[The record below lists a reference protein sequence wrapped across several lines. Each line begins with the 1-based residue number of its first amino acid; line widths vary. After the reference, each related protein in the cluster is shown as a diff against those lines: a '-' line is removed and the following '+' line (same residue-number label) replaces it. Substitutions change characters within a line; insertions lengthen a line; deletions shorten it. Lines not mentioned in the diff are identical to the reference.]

1 MSKVTTI
8 CGWFVIF
15 LCLVVWAGWQFDIP
29 ILRTLLPSAPVTTPL
44 TMFILL
50 ILSLA
55 LLVSHK
61 IVTEPLAAHLVWIC
75 WALVGIAVLA
85 GVWTGLQYIF
95 HLGPNLEVILYPQ
108 LVTQEGGIFP
118 GRPSPHTTVSTIL
131 VGLSIAMS
139 PLSDQLYKRL
149 TLILSLTGFSIAWL
163 ALFGYASLTNP
174 FYAVP
179 GNPETGMSPL
189 TALGIVALVV
199 GVMGLRPDEGFLRL
213 LTDSSSGGQMVRILL
228 PVAMVTPLIFGWI
241 IFYGAAEALSPAMLF
256 ALSWGGTSL
265 LFIALVV
272 WQGFILHYRDVER
285 EKAAEESRRLF
296 HQIQQAEEKF
306 RTILEAAPDAIVI
319 VDEEGRIVLVNA
331 QTEVLFGYNREELT
345 NQPVEQLIPPR
356 FRDRHPQHRRQFST
370 APRVRPMGIDLELF
384 GLRQDGVEFPVEV
397 SLSPLE
403 TAEGRLRVSAIRDVT
418 EKKQAADQLQQAEE
432 RFRTILEAAPDAIVI
447 VDEEGRMVLVNA
459 QTEILFGYERQ
470 ELINRPVEYLIPH
483 RWRDHHPQHRRRFSA
498 APRVRPM
505 GVDLE
510 LLGLRQD
517 GVEFPVEVS
526 LSPLETAEGHLITA
540 IIRDVTEKRR
550 AANQIKRN
558 NAQLKQQAEALEQSN
573 LELQQFAYVASHDL
587 QAPLRNINGFMQLLQ
602 HHYRGK
608 LDEQADDWINRAVN
622 STRQLETVIH
632 DILAYSRVDAQ
643 TRPFESIPLNEI
655 FDELTTMLA
664 PIIQETRAR
673 ITRDNLPTVMGD
685 RSQLTQVLQNLIG
698 NGLKYHGNLPP
709 QIHVSAENGDD
720 NWLIAVHDNGIGIE
734 PEHHQRIFEIFRRL
748 HSQQEYPG
756 SGIGLAVCRRVV
768 QRHGG
773 KIWVESEPSRGST
786 FYFTISQT
794 PQ

>member
-1 MSKVTTI
+1 MNKVTTI
-8 CGWFVIF
+8 CGWFVII

-29 ILRTLLPSAPVTTPL
+29 ILRTLLPSAPATTPL
-44 TMFILL
+44 TMIILL
-50 ILSLA
+50 LLSLA

-61 IVTEPLAAHLVWIC
+61 IVTEPAAGQWIWVC
-75 WALVGIAVLA
+75 WALAGIAVLT
-85 GVWTGLQYIF
+85 GVWIGLEYIF
-95 HLGPNLEVILYPQ
+95 RFNSNLEFILYPELISQ
-108 LVTQEGGIFP
+108 QGGTFP

-131 VGLSIAMS
+131 VGLSIATS
-139 PLSDQLYKRL
+139 PLSGQFYKQL
-149 TLILSLTGFSIAWL
+149 TLFLSLTGLSIAWL

-189 TALGIVALVV
+189 TALGIVGLVI
-199 GVMGLRPDEGFLRL
+199 GVMGLRPNEGFLRL

-228 PVAMVTPLIFGWI
+228 PVAIVAPLIFGWI
-241 IFYGAAEALSPAMLF
+241 IFYGGVDEVLSSAMIF

-265 LFIALVV
+265 LFMALVI
-272 WQGFILHYRDVER
+272 WQGFILHYRDMER

-296 HQIQQAEEKF
+296 HQLQQAEEKF

-331 QTEVLFGYNREELT
+331 QTEVLFGYKRDELI
-345 NQPVEQLIPPR
+345 NQPVEHLIPER
-356 FRDRHPQHRRQFST
+356 FQDRHPQHRHQ
-370 APRVRPMGIDLELF
+370 
-384 GLRQDGVEFPVEV
+384 
-397 SLSPLE
+397 
-403 TAEGRLRVSAIRDVT
+403 
-418 EKKQAADQLQQAEE
+418 
-432 RFRTILEAAPDAIVI
+432 
-447 VDEEGRMVLVNA
+447 
-459 QTEILFGYERQ
+459 
-470 ELINRPVEYLIPH
+470 
-483 RWRDHHPQHRRRFSA
+483 FSA

-505 GVDLE
+505 GAGLE
-510 LLGLRQD
+510 LSGLRQD
-517 GVEFPVEVS
+517 GAEFPVEVS
-526 LSPLETAEGHLITA
+526 LSPFETAEGRLTTA
-540 IIRDVTEKRR
+540 IIRDVTENRR
-550 AANQIKRN
+550 VADQIKRY

-643 TRPFESIPLNEI
+643 TRPFEPIPLNEI

-673 ITRDNLPTVMGD
+673 ITRDNLPTVIGD

-698 NGLKYHGNLPP
+698 NSLKYHGNLPP
-709 QIHVSAENGDD
+709 QIHVSAKNGDD

-734 PEHHQRIFEIFRRL
+734 PQQHQRIFEIFRRL

-773 KIWVESEPSRGST
+773 KIWVESELGRGST
-786 FYFTISQT
+786 FYFTISQI

>member
-61 IVTEPLAAHLVWIC
+61 IVTEPSAAHLVWIC

-403 TAEGRLRVSAIRDVT
+403 TAEG
-418 EKKQAADQLQQAEE
+418 
-432 RFRTILEAAPDAIVI
+432 
-447 VDEEGRMVLVNA
+447 
-459 QTEILFGYERQ
+459 
-470 ELINRPVEYLIPH
+470 
-483 RWRDHHPQHRRRFSA
+483 
-498 APRVRPM
+498 
-505 GVDLE
+505 
-510 LLGLRQD
+510 
-517 GVEFPVEVS
+517 
-526 LSPLETAEGHLITA
+526 HLITA

>member
-1 MSKVTTI
+1 
-8 CGWFVIF
+8 
-15 LCLVVWAGWQFDIP
+15 
-29 ILRTLLPSAPVTTPL
+29 
-44 TMFILL
+44 
-50 ILSLA
+50 
-55 LLVSHK
+55 
-61 IVTEPLAAHLVWIC
+61 
-75 WALVGIAVLA
+75 
-85 GVWTGLQYIF
+85 
-95 HLGPNLEVILYPQ
+95 
-108 LVTQEGGIFP
+108 
-118 GRPSPHTTVSTIL
+118 
-131 VGLSIAMS
+131 
-139 PLSDQLYKRL
+139 
-149 TLILSLTGFSIAWL
+149 
-163 ALFGYASLTNP
+163 
-174 FYAVP
+174 
-179 GNPETGMSPL
+179 
-189 TALGIVALVV
+189 
-199 GVMGLRPDEGFLRL
+199 
-213 LTDSSSGGQMVRILL
+213 
-228 PVAMVTPLIFGWI
+228 
-241 IFYGAAEALSPAMLF
+241 
-256 ALSWGGTSL
+256 
-265 LFIALVV
+265 
-272 WQGFILHYRDVER
+272 
-285 EKAAEESRRLF
+285 
-296 HQIQQAEEKF
+296 
-306 RTILEAAPDAIVI
+306 
-319 VDEEGRIVLVNA
+319 
-331 QTEVLFGYNREELT
+331 
-345 NQPVEQLIPPR
+345 
-356 FRDRHPQHRRQFST
+356 
-370 APRVRPMGIDLELF
+370 
-384 GLRQDGVEFPVEV
+384 
-397 SLSPLE
+397 
-403 TAEGRLRVSAIRDVT
+403 
-418 EKKQAADQLQQAEE
+418 
-432 RFRTILEAAPDAIVI
+432 
-447 VDEEGRMVLVNA
+447 
-459 QTEILFGYERQ
+459 
-470 ELINRPVEYLIPH
+470 
-483 RWRDHHPQHRRRFSA
+483 
-498 APRVRPM
+498 
-505 GVDLE
+505 
-510 LLGLRQD
+510 
-517 GVEFPVEVS
+517 
-526 LSPLETAEGHLITA
+526 
-540 IIRDVTEKRR
+540 DVTEKRR